1 MYLPSQVPVEE
12 MSLSEARRGL
22 CARAMGSTA
31 ACRSG
36 CGAVCRFGRR
46 VMALEDAEAT
56 GEASPREQRKQ
67 LPVPEQTKR
76 AETPTRQQAAP
87 VKTARRERPREEKW
101 RYQAGLAIRRQGRV
115 DMARSL
121 MAAGMEMDKA
131 IPGRRGMHPGT
142 PITGRREKRTRSGNS
157 MGMKHILRALDQALE
172 TAEVERKY
180 LRDELEAE
188 RVEKQRLAAKL
199 EQLRGQAE
207 EPRAELDKLLATFRA
222 REREWA
228 GIREDMA
235 GKLRGLHKDK
245 VRLKR
250 TVDSLERENGKLREA
265 LEKWK
270 N

>member
-1 MYLPSQVPVEE
+1 
-12 MSLSEARRGL
+12 
-22 CARAMGSTA
+22 
-31 ACRSG
+31 
-36 CGAVCRFGRR
+36 
-46 VMALEDAEAT
+46 
-56 GEASPREQRKQ
+56 
-67 LPVPEQTKR
+67 
-76 AETPTRQQAAP
+76 
-87 VKTARRERPREEKW
+87 
-101 RYQAGLAIRRQGRV
+101 
-115 DMARSL
+115 
-121 MAAGMEMDKA
+121 
-131 IPGRRGMHPGT
+131 
-142 PITGRREKRTRSGNS
+142 

-188 RVEKQRLAAKL
+188 RVEKQRLAAEL

-207 EPRAELDKLLATFRA
+207 EPKAEWDKMLETFRA

-250 TVDSLERENGKLREA
+250 TVDSLESENGKLRET

-270 N
+270 KSR

>member
-1 MYLPSQVPVEE
+1 
-12 MSLSEARRGL
+12 
-22 CARAMGSTA
+22 
-31 ACRSG
+31 
-36 CGAVCRFGRR
+36 
-46 VMALEDAEAT
+46 
-56 GEASPREQRKQ
+56 
-67 LPVPEQTKR
+67 
-76 AETPTRQQAAP
+76 
-87 VKTARRERPREEKW
+87 
-101 RYQAGLAIRRQGRV
+101 
-115 DMARSL
+115 
-121 MAAGMEMDKA
+121 
-131 IPGRRGMHPGT
+131 
-142 PITGRREKRTRSGNS
+142 

-172 TAEVERKY
+172 TAEGERKY

-250 TVDSLERENGKLREA
+250 TVDSLVRENGKLREA